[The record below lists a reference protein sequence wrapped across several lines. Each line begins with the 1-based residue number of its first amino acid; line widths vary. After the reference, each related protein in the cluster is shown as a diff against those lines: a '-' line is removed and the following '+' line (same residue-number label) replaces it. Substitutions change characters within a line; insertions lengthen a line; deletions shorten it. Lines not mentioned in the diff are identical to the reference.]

1 MIEIK
6 EILGSDWNRAREI
19 YSSSFNKDVVNSTL
33 PILGKVIGIYVDNI
47 LVGFCQIDYLN
58 DVFQDERRAYINSF
72 CIDNKYSNKGY
83 GDMLLKKCIDILRD
97 EGVNYINMTSN
108 KKRVIAH
115 KLYENN
121 NFSIVDTC
129 IFKRN
134 LL

>member
-6 EILGSDWNRAREI
+6 EILDSDWDRARDI
-19 YSSSFNKDVVNSTL
+19 FSNSFGKKKVCSIL
-33 PILGKVIGIYVDNI
+33 PLLGKVIGIYVDNV

-58 DVFQDERRAYINSF
+58 DVFANEKRAYINSF
-72 CIDNKYSNKGY
+72 CIDSSYRNKGY
-83 GDMLLKKCIDILRD
+83 GDKLLKGCINILKN

-108 KKRVIAH
+108 KKRILAH
-115 KLYENN
+115 KLYKDN